1 MNALDIALL
10 VVAGALVVLGLVKGL
25 VRLLAAVAAFVAAFF
40 LASRFHGP
48 LADLA
53 PASRIPQGALR
64 LAAYAA
70 IFVGVLIAGAIVG
83 WLLRK
88 LMQAAMLGWADRLAG
103 AAVGFVAGVLA
114 CSLVVLPLAAYLPDG
129 SRLLAGSTLAPYA
142 AAVADVVNRLSP
154 ADLADR
160 YRKGI
165 ESVRKRW
172 RGEAEPAIER
182 LREKTVAPS
191 KR

>member
-1 MNALDIALL
+1 MPALL
-10 VVAGALVVLGLVKGL
+10 GVALP
-25 VRLLAAVAAFVAAFF
+25 LL
-40 LASRFHGP
+40 L

-53 PASRIPQGALR
+53 PESRIPEGALR

-70 IFVGVLIAGAIVG
+70 IFLGTLVAGAVVG

-88 LMQAAMLGWADRLAG
+88 LAKAALLGWADRLAG

-114 CSLVVLPLAAYLPDG
+114 CSLVVLPLAAYLSEG
-129 SRLLAGSTLAPYA
+129 SRLLSGSTLAPYA

-154 ADLADR
+154 ADLAER

-172 RGEAEPAIER
+172 RGEAEPAIQR
-182 LREKTVAPS
+182 LKEKTVPPS